1 MSLHTKSAIS
11 HSEQTSSPWPRM
23 ILLVD
28 MNAFFASVEQRD
40 FPDLKGQ
47 AVAVTNGEQGTCI
60 ITCSY
65 EARACG
71 IKTGMRLPEAKQL
84 CPNLIQRPSRPYAYA
99 EASAAIMSALQ
110 SQVSPDIEIYSVDE
124 AFLDVT
130 HCQRLLGNAFKIGQ
144 LAKEAVWQAS
154 GLTCSVGV
162 SGDKTTAKYA
172 ANLHKPNGL
181 TVIAPWEARAAL
193 APLDVKKIWGIN
205 KGVARF
211 LARYG
216 AYSCEDVGKLPISIL
231 AKRFGNIG
239 RRIWFQ
245 CQGMDPDTVQT
256 EVKAPKSMGHGKVMP
271 PNTTDKQILLT
282 YLLHM
287 SEKVAKRLRK
297 HGLKSQRFFIGFKT
311 ALGWMGWKFAL
322 PSPSD
327 HGKHFYAYAQ
337 YWVETEWHGEGVFQ
351 VQVTAIDPKPA
362 YLQLDLF
369 EPIEETRE
377 KANTVIDAINDRFGE
392 FTIAPARLLT
402 RSKMPNV
409 IAPSWKPDGTR
420 QSI

>member
-1 MSLHTKSAIS
+1 MSPPDESQASRDQQAL
-11 HSEQTSSPWPRM
+11 TSWPRV

-40 FPDLKGQ
+40 FPELQ
-47 AVAVTNGEQGTCI
+47 NQPVAVTNGEQGTCI

-65 EARACG
+65 EARAFG
-71 IKTGMRLPEAKQL
+71 IKTGMRLREAKKL
-84 CPNLIQRPSRPYAYA
+84 CPHLIQRPSRPYAYA
-99 EASAAIMSALQ
+99 ESSAAIMEALRN
-110 SQVSPDIEIYSVDE
+110 QVSPDIEIYSVDE

-130 HCQRLLGNAFKIGQ
+130 ACQRLLGSPVEIGK
-144 LAKEAVWQAS
+144 LAKEAVWNAS
-154 GLTCSVGV
+154 GLTCSIGV

-172 ANLHKPNGL
+172 ANFHKPNGL
-181 TVIAPWEARAAL
+181 TVIPPWEARAAL
-193 APLDVKKIWGIN
+193 APLDVKEIWGIN

-216 AYSCEDVGKLPISIL
+216 AYTCEDVGKLPISVL

-245 CQGMDPDTVQT
+245 CQGMDPEAVHT

-271 PNTTDKQILLT
+271 PNTADKQTLLT

-297 HGLKSQRFFIGFKT
+297 HGLKSQRFFVGFKT
-311 ALGWMGWKFAL
+311 ALGWMGWKFVL
-322 PSPSD
+322 PTPSD
-327 HGKHFYAYAQ
+327 HGKQIYTYAH

-362 YLQLDLF
+362 YIQLDLF
-369 EPIEETRE
+369 EPAEETRE
-377 KANTVIDAINDRFGE
+377 RANGVMDAVNERFGE